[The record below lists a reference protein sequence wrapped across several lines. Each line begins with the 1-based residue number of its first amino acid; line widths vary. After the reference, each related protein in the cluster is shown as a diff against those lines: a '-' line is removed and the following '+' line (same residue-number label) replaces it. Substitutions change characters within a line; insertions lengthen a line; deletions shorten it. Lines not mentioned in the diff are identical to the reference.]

1 MSIVISY
8 AHEDS
13 QFVHR
18 LAANLFKSRVP
29 VWVDRWELK
38 VGDSLLRR
46 IEGAIQ
52 EADALIVVLSKA
64 SVQSEWCR
72 KELTAGLLA
81 ELEAKSVF
89 VLPIVI
95 EDCNIPLFLK
105 DKLYADFRK
114 DKNKA
119 LRDLLEATAR
129 FTSDTLYREK
139 TSKMNTDYGLY
150 TLVRPD
156 AVEINLTLLDMPVDQ
171 PYSVITEI
179 CIIVNQAVAKR
190 YNEFAK
196 HGFDWFQRK
205 AVLAMVT
212 DAVENKKAGFH
223 YLEDSFPKTMGFTIV
238 DSKRGVRL
246 DVTVQSRR
254 LGEDTGKDIAV
265 DWGLS
270 LKRYVERLLREKEHM
285 PAEAQ
290 AKLAFLI
297 ESVPWG

>member
-13 QFVHR
+13 DFVNR
-18 LAANLFKSRVP
+18 LAANLFKNRVP
-29 VWVDRWELK
+29 VWVDRWELR
-38 VGDSLLRR
+38 VGDSILRR
-46 IEGAIQ
+46 IESAIG

-72 KELTAGLLA
+72 KELTAGLLT

-114 DKNKA
+114 DKDKA
-119 LRDLLEATAR
+119 LKDLLEATAR
-129 FTSDTLYREK
+129 FTSDTLYRGK
-139 TSKMNTDYGLY
+139 TPKMNTDYGLY
-150 TLVRPD
+150 YLVRPD

-179 CIIVNQAVAKR
+179 YIIGNQAVAKR

-196 HGFDWFQRK
+196 HGFDWFQK
-205 AVLAMVT
+205 GVILAMVLE
-212 DAVENKKAGFH
+212 AVEKNKSGFH
-223 YLEDSFPKTMGFTIV
+223 YLESSLPESREFTV
-238 DSKRGVRL
+238 ADSKRGVRL
-246 DVTVQSRR
+246 DVLVQSRR
-254 LGEDTGKDIAV
+254 LGEDTGKDIVV

-270 LKRYVERLLREKEHM
+270 FKRYVERLLRERDKM
-285 PAEAQ
+285 PAESKT
-290 AKLAFLI
+290 KLAALI
-297 ESVPWG
+297 NSED

>member
-13 QFVHR
+13 AFVNT
-18 LAANLFKSRVP
+18 LAANLFRNRVH

-38 VGDSLLRR
+38 VGDSILHR
-46 IEGAIQ
+46 IESAIQ
-52 EADALIVVLSKA
+52 EADALIIVLSKA

-72 KELTAGLLA
+72 KELTAGLIT
-81 ELEAKSVF
+81 ELEAKSIF

-95 EDCNIPLFLK
+95 EDCSIPLFLK

-114 DKNKA
+114 DKDKA

-129 FTSDTLYREK
+129 FTSDTLYRGK
-139 TSKMNTDYGLY
+139 TPKMNTDYGLY
-150 TLVRPD
+150 CLVRPD

-179 CIIVNQAVAKR
+179 CIIGNQAVAKR

-196 HGFDWFQRK
+196 HGFDWFQRE
-205 AVLAMVT
+205 VILAMVLE
-212 DAVENKKAGFH
+212 AVEKNKSGFH
-223 YLEDSFPKTMGFTIV
+223 YLESSLPESREFTIV
-238 DSKRGVRL
+238 DSKRGYRL
-246 DVTVQSRR
+246 DVLVQSRR
-254 LGEDTGKDIAV
+254 LGEDTGKDIVV

-270 LKRYVERLLREKEHM
+270 LKRYIERLLRDRERM
-285 PAEAQ
+285 PADSK
-290 AKLAFLI
+290 AKLASLL
-297 ESVPWG
+297 SSLP